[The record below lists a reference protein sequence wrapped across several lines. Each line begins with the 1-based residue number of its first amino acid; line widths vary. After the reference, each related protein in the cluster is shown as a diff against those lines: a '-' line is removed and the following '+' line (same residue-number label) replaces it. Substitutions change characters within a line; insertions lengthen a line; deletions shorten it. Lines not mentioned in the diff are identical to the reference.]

1 MADPTASWT
10 RLGPGDYRRTPW
22 KNGGGVT
29 VDIVDAFE
37 PGVEPGGWA
46 GMIWRFGRTRIER
59 PGPFSDLSGY
69 DRILAVVEGR
79 GLLLRS
85 PEAETLVVREP
96 FRPVRFPGER
106 RIDSVLE
113 AGDVGVLNL
122 MADRRRAI
130 IDLVILSEPKATT
143 VGPGTAI
150 LYAPAGEAS
159 FSIAGCAATIET
171 DHAIRL
177 ETDQRLPLD
186 HAAGVLAV
194 ASISAIPSRL

>member
-1 MADPTASWT
+1 MADPIASWT

-29 VDIVDAFE
+29 VDIADAFT
-37 PGVEPGGWA
+37 PGATPGGWA
-46 GMIWRFGRTRIER
+46 GMIWRFGHTRISR

-69 DRILAVVEGR
+69 DRILAVIEGR

-85 PEAETLVVREP
+85 PEAEALHVREP

-106 RIDSVLE
+106 PIESALE
-113 AGDVGVLNL
+113 DGPVGVLNL
-122 MADRRRAI
+122 MADRRRAGI
-130 IDLVILSEPKATT
+130 GLVFMTEPTATM
-143 VGPGTAI
+143 VGPGTAV

-159 FSIAGCAATIET
+159 FKIAGRAVTLAE

-177 ETDQRLPLD
+177 EAQQPLPLD
-186 HAAGVLAV
+186 HAAGVLAM
-194 ASISAIPSRL
+194 ALIEPTR